1 MNFNN
6 IKLPINK
13 TKNKVTTMLKYL
25 SIKLFIKFPNNFNKP
40 AKIKNR
46 KPRANNALLINNDKL
61 RLNRPLAIVI
71 NLKGKGVK
79 PAPNTNQTPLLTYI
93 VSKLKNWSSNP

>member
-13 TKNKVTTMLKYL
+13 TKNIVTIKLKYL

-40 AKIKNR
+40 AKIKNL
-46 KPRANNALLINNDKL
+46 KPRANNVMLINNDKL

-71 NLKGKGVK
+71 NLKGKGVN
-79 PAPNTNQTPLLTYI
+79 PAPKTIQKPY
-93 VSKLKNWSSNP
+93 SW